1 MTEQEFINY
10 VKELNIELDEEKLSK
25 LERYYELLVEWNE
38 KMNLTGITERTQVY
52 LKHFYDSLTLNKIV
66 DLKQDLSLVD
76 IGTGAGFP
84 GLVLKIVF
92 PNLKITLID
101 SLNKRIEFLKEVIK
115 ELGLND
121 IEAIHARSEEYGIK
135 NREKFDIATARA
147 VAPLNI
153 LLEYSIPMLK
163 VNGLFVPMKANIFQE
178 LKESQNALKNLDV
191 EIIFQQEF
199 ELPIE
204 QSKRTLIKIRKNKST
219 KKTFP
224 RKYSDI
230 KKRPL

>member
-10 VKELNIELDEEKLSK
+10 VNELNIELDEDKLSK

-38 KMNLTGITERTQVY
+38 KMNLTGITEKSQVY

-66 DLKQDLSLVD
+66 DLNQDLSLVD

-115 ELGLND
+115 QLGLKD

-163 VNGLFVPMKANIFQE
+163 VGGLFIPMKANIFQE
-178 LKESQNALKNLDV
+178 IIESQNALKNLDSD
-191 EIIFQQEF
+191 IISQQEF

-204 QSKRTLIKIRKNKST
+204 LSKRTLIKIIKNKST
-219 KKTFP
+219 KKIFP